1 MDNECKARCVGMD
14 CKRRRRMMA
23 KLRGGTAE
31 LGIEIGR
38 WHGLRREDRVCKE
51 CGRGEVEDT
60 EHFVMRCAYVVKERK
75 RLENLM
81 SSRVKGWHE
90 LAENEKV
97 LRIMDRACCDEAVA
111 RAVESLW
118 KKRFV
123 ADVPVPMK
131 QVFRVKKLVGRQW
144 GAPNSNYLLV
154 IRPVRRGGSLG
165 SYEPPSSTCGKQKSE
180 PNHFF
185 SSPRPYRGIRTRS
198 VTYTS

>member
-1 MDNECKARCVGMD
+1 MSRYLPKNTKTGDFKQQRTLSGSFFVIPERLASIRAVVLAFTANKQTNTQSIY
-14 CKRRRRMMA
+14 RRRRMMA

-38 WHGLRREDRVCKE
+38 WHGLIREDRVYKE
-51 CGRGEVEDT
+51 CGSGEVEDT

-123 ADVPVPMK
+123 ADVPIPH
-131 QVFRVKKLVGRQW
+131 Q
-144 GAPNSNYLLV
+144 
-154 IRPVRRGGSLG
+154 
-165 SYEPPSSTCGKQKSE
+165 T
-180 PNHFF
+180 
-185 SSPRPYRGIRTRS
+185 
-198 VTYTS
+198 